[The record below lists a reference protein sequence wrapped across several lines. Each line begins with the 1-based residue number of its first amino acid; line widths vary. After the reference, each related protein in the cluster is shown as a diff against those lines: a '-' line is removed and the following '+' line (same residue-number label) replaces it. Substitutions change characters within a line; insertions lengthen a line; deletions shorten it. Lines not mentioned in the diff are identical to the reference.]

1 MSTFAINSAVEI
13 GRLTKD
19 PELRSL
25 SDENSVCKLRLAV
38 DGMGQGGTTGYVDVD
53 VFGPSAESCAEY
65 LTKGRQVGVK
75 GRLQWREWESEGGG
89 RRQAHSIVANSVQ
102 FLGGPREQSGESD
115 DEPAAEPVAA

>member
-1 MSTFAINSAVEI
+1 MSTYGINSVILI
-13 GRLTKD
+13 GGLTRD

-38 DGMGQGGTTGYVDVD
+38 NGMGRGGEPGYVDVD
-53 VFGPSAESCAEY
+53 VFGKSAESCAEY
-65 LTKGRQVGVK
+65 LAKGREVAVK
-75 GRLQWREWESEGGG
+75 GRLQWREWQPDVVAT
-89 RRQAHSIVANSVQ
+89 RQAHSVVADSVQ